1 MVSQCDMISNVGV
14 WNSTVNPNYKLRSHS
29 LTVLK
34 NGQMREEVKKS
45 FQFRTTILD
54 KKYDSIKFVANE
66 LFVFY
71 LGPE

>member
-54 KKYDSIKFVANE
+54 KKYKTASNLLQMNF
-66 LFVFY
+66 LFFI
-71 LGPE
+71 